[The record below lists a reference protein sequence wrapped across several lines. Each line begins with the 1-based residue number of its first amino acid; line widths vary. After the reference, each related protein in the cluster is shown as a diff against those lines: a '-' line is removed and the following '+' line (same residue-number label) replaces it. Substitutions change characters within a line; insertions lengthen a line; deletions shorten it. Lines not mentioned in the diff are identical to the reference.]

1 MQAHVSIHV
10 HDPEKQKVLLWH
22 LLLQQLG
29 IVWINKA
36 WPLHWTAIILFGL
49 IHLLEMLVLTLTQRE
64 IELLLQRTFGVQ
76 LHQLDK
82 EELTISLVI
91 HL

>member
-1 MQAHVSIHV
+1 
-10 HDPEKQKVLLWH
+10 
-22 LLLQQLG
+22 
-29 IVWINKA
+29 
-36 WPLHWTAIILFGL
+36 
-49 IHLLEMLVLTLTQRE
+49 MLVLTLTQRE
-64 IELLLQRTFGVQ
+64 IELLLQRTFRVQ